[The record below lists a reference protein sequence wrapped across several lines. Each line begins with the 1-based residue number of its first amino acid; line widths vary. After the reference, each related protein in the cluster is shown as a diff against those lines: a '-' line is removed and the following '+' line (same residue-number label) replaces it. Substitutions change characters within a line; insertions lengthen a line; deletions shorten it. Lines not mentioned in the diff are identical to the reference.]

1 MKIYGSKI
9 EPDRRFSGIVNL
21 YGEPG
26 AIAIGQAHVTVVG
39 LGGVGSWVAEA
50 LVRSGVKHLTL
61 IDMDHVNES
70 NINRQLPALEST
82 LGKAKVLVLQER
94 IADIHPTCKVNAI
107 EEFIQYDNLDG
118 LISPESH
125 WVFDCID
132 NFRLKAALIAF
143 CRGRQ
148 QNIIAIGGTGGQYD
162 PTRIQISDLHK
173 TEQDALLART
183 RRLLRKNY
191 AYPKNPKTKF
201 DVPAVWSNEPV
212 KRSVACEQE
221 AESLSCSGYGSCMP
235 VTASFGM
242 AAVAHVLCH
251 MAGIKM
257 R

>member
-1 MKIYGSKI
+1 MNTYGSKI
-9 EPDRRFSGIVNL
+9 GLDRRFSGIVNL
-21 YGEPG
+21 YGELG

-39 LGGVGSWVAEA
+39 LGGVGSWVVEA
-50 LVRSGVKHLTL
+50 LVRSGVQGITL

-82 LGKAKVLVLQER
+82 LGKAKALVLQER
-94 IADIHPTCKVNAI
+94 IADIHPKCKVNAI
-107 EEFIQYDNLDG
+107 EEFIQYDNLDN

-132 NFRLKAALIAF
+132 NVWLKAALIAF
-143 CRGRQ
+143 CRERQ
-148 QNIIAIGGTGGQYD
+148 QDIITIGGTGGQYN
-162 PTRIQISDLHK
+162 PTRIQISDLSK

-183 RRLLRKNY
+183 RRLLRKSY
-191 AYPKNPKTKF
+191 GYPKEPKIKF
-201 DVPAVWSNEPV
+201 DIPAVWSNEPV
-212 KRSVACEQE
+212 KRSVTCEQE
-221 AESLSCSGYGSCMP
+221 TESLSCSGYGSCMP

-251 MAGIKM
+251 MASIKM